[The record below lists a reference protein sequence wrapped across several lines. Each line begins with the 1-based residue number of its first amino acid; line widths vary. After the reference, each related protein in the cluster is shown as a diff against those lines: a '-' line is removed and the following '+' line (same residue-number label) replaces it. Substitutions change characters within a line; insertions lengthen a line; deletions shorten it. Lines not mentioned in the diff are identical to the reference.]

1 MAKRVFGLASFL
13 FCKRASDL
21 LSPEFGPR
29 GGFTYP
35 CRKPPSVTLNIQIRN
50 KKNRE
55 RWAGEK
61 RKRFN
66 RTGEILEDGVA
77 PGSVFNFMVKF
88 ESYKEDLL
96 DDMKYGTHGG
106 ALPVFHFMVKF

>member
-1 MAKRVFGLASFL
+1 M
-13 FCKRASDL
+13 
-21 LSPEFGPR
+21 LSPEFGPEV
-29 GGFTYP
+29 GFHP
-35 CRKPPSVTLNIQIRN
+35 HVEKPPSVTLNIQIRN
-50 KKNRE
+50 NKNRE

-66 RTGEILEDGVA
+66 RTGETLEDGA
-77 PGSVFNFMVKF
+77 AAGSVFNFMVKF

-96 DDMKYGTHGG
+96 ADMKYGTHGG

>member
-1 MAKRVFGLASFL
+1 MAKKVFGLASFL

-21 LSPEFGPR
+21 LSPEFGPEV
-29 GGFTYP
+29 GFHSHVEKRRQSHSTS
-35 CRKPPSVTLNIQIRN
+35 KFATTN
-50 KKNRE
+50 KRE
-55 RWAGEK
+55 RWVGEK

-66 RTGEILEDGVA
+66 RTGETLEDGA
-77 PGSVFNFMVKF
+77 AARSVFNFMVKF

-96 DDMKYGTHGG
+96 ADMKYGTHGG